1 MRNTLGFTA
10 IALTLVLALA
20 PKALAETV
28 LEKIARTGELN
39 AATRSDAVPFGF
51 LDEKGKLDGYAVD
64 LIGLVQKEV
73 EKKLNKKVKLNLKD
87 IKISD
92 RFKVIENGSS
102 DLVCEATTI
111 TNERL
116 ERVNF
121 SIPFFISGAQFLL
134 KKENEKS
141 FNVNGTLADIPIA
154 YLDNTTTYEII
165 PQIYPLA
172 KWVPVKNRQ
181 EGIAK
186 LKQGTVKAVVS
197 DGILLVG
204 ELVKEG
210 GNPKNFVLTPKQP
223 ITSELYGCI
232 LPKGDQA
239 WKELVDSVVASPAN
253 HDLQSEWFDVDCSKF
268 PYLVRTER

>member
-1 MRNTLGFTA
+1 MRNTPWFTA

-28 LEKIARTGELN
+28 LERIARTGELN

-64 LIGLVQKEV
+64 LINLVQKEV
-73 EKKLNKKVKLNLKD
+73 EKKLNKKIKLNLKD

-121 SIPFFISGAQFLL
+121 SIPFFISGAQFLI
-134 KKENEKS
+134 KKENEKN

-172 KWVPVKNRQ
+172 KWVPVQNRQ

-186 LKQGTVKAVVS
+186 LKKGTVKAVVS

-210 GNPKNFVLTPKQP
+210 GNPKNFALTPKQP

-232 LPKGDQA
+232 LPKGDPA
-239 WKELVDSVVASPAN
+239 WKEFVDSVVASPAN
-253 HDLQSEWFDVDCSKF
+253 HDLQSEWFDVDGSKF

>member
-20 PKALAETV
+20 PKALAEAV

-253 HDLQSEWFDVDCSKF
+253 HDLQSEWFDVDGSKF